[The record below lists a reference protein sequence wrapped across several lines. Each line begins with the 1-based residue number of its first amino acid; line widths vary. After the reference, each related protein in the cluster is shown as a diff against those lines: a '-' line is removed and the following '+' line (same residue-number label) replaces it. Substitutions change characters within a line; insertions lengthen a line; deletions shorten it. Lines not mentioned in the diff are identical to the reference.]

1 MAQAAKMDFD
11 RGGTMAEEEV
21 DEGGGGSKKL
31 IIIIVI
37 VLVLLLGGAG
47 AAYFFWFMP
56 SGDESTETKGLSASE
71 ELVGE
76 KEEDTRTGGADEKA
90 SKPAY
95 FELNDPK
102 KDNRT
107 YTTNLMDGRRFIVV
121 KLAAE
126 YEMEEEKVNEYL
138 EARRPLIDDIVLSY
152 LSTLDSAAAQHRTA
166 RDTMKKQI
174 KRKLNAQFNAEFMEN
189 YKGKGNPIKQIVIQK
204 FILQ

>member
-1 MAQAAKMDFD
+1 MDFD
-11 RGGTMAEEEV
+11 RGGTMSEEEV

-31 IIIIVI
+31 IVIIVI

-56 SGDESTETKGLSASE
+56 SGDEGTDMKGLSASE

-76 KEEDTRTGGADEKA
+76 EEEDTRSGGAENA

-121 KLAAE
+121 KIAAE
-126 YEMEEEKVNEYL
+126 YEMEEENVAEYL

-174 KRKLNAQFNAEFMEN
+174 KRKLNAIFNAEFMEN
-189 YKGKGNPIKQIVIQK
+189 YQGKGSPIKQIVIQK

>member
-1 MAQAAKMDFD
+1 MDFD
-11 RGGTMAEEEV
+11 RGGTMSEEEV

-56 SGDESTETKGLSASE
+56 SGDESTDMKGLSASE

-76 KEEDTRTGGADEKA
+76 EEEDTRTGGAENA

-126 YEMEEEKVNEYL
+126 YEMEEESVAEYL

-166 RDTMKKQI
+166 RETMKKQI
-174 KRKLNAQFNAEFMEN
+174 KRKLNAQFNADFMEN
-189 YKGKGNPIKQIVIQK
+189 YQGKGNPIKQIVIQK